1 MVQVQRSHED
11 NPHTAIPKE
20 VFLSCATLQARRDQI
35 EENMRALIED
45 VILGDASHIEM
56 RLARISPT
64 KMLELE
70 LMAQV
75 IVSKALDEPQHC
87 KACVSLAG
95 ALQMLLPAL
104 PPCQQGEKG
113 ETFMHALLD
122 VFQMEFEAA
131 IEAVCRGSAKQTLL
145 KNLNTEEEQTHPSI
159 PLHASRSA
167 AQREMEAI
175 LAAQKNQHRIR
186 AIVHLGGH
194 LHCQGLLGNGVVN
207 HMVHDLV
214 DNDETEAAN
223 ELLWFIGVVAN
234 NGIADQHQHLGT
246 VLEDA
251 GDSDSASSKSIP

>member
-1 MVQVQRSHED
+1 MVQVQRSQED
-11 NPHTAIPKE
+11 NPHTAIPNE
-20 VFLSCATLQARRDQI
+20 MFLSCATLQARREDI
-35 EENMRALIED
+35 HENMRSLIED
-45 VILGDASHIEM
+45 VILGDASQIEA

-75 IVSKALDEPQHC
+75 VVSKALDEPQHC

-131 IEAVCRGSAKQTLL
+131 IEALCRGSEIHL
-145 KNLNTEEEQTHPSI
+145 SI
-159 PLHASRSA
+159 PPCATRLA
-167 AQREMEAI
+167 AQRESEAI
-175 LAAQKNQHRIR
+175 LATERNQHRIR

-194 LHCQGLLGNGVVN
+194 LHLQGLLGNGVVS

-214 DNDETEAAN
+214 DNGEAEAAN
-223 ELLWFIGVVAN
+223 ELLWFIGAVATH
-234 NGIADQHQHLGT
+234 ADQHPHLGT

-251 GDSDSASSKSIP
+251 GDSDSASSKSIA

>member
-1 MVQVQRSHED
+1 MVQVQRSQED

-20 VFLSCATLQARRDQI
+20 VFLSCATLQARREDI
-35 EENMRALIED
+35 HENMRALIED
-45 VILGDASHIEM
+45 VILGDASNIEM

-75 IVSKALDEPQHC
+75 ITSKALDEPQHC

-131 IEAVCRGSAKQTLL
+131 IEAVCRGSAERTFLQ
-145 KNLNTEEEQTHPSI
+145 NLNNEEQTHPD
-159 PLHASRSA
+159 PPCATRLA
-167 AQREMEAI
+167 AQRESEAI
-175 LAAQKNQHRIR
+175 LAAQRNQHRIR

-194 LHCQGLLGNGVVN
+194 LHCQGLLGNGVVS

-214 DNDETEAAN
+214 DNGEAEAAN
-223 ELLWFIGVVAN
+223 ELLWFIGAVAN
-234 NGIADQHQHLGT
+234 QAEQHQHLGT

-251 GDSDSASSKSIP
+251 GDSDSASSKSIA